1 MKMLNI
7 IALLVI
13 PLFMSFS
20 SPDDTAYE
28 IVRKMDEKVK
38 GKTTHADITVK
49 IIRPKWD
56 REMTLK
62 LWTKGSDYSMIY
74 VTAPVKEK
82 GNAFLKRNKEV
93 WNWVPGIE
101 KIIKLPPSMM
111 SQSWMGTDF
120 TNDDLVKHSSVL
132 NDYTHQLAGEAT
144 VDGSA
149 CYKIIMTPK
158 PDASVVWGK
167 VISYI
172 DKKEYIQRKAEFY
185 DEDDVLV
192 NILKGTDVKMLGGKM
207 LASKIEMT
215 PVDKPGNKTV
225 LIYNTLT
232 FDQPIADDFFTPD
245 KMKTLQ

>member
-1 MKMLNI
+1 MLNI

>member
-28 IVRKMDEKVK
+28 IVRKMDEKIK

-49 IIRPKWD
+49 IIRPKWE

-132 NDYTHQLAGEAT
+132 NDYTHQLAGEVT